1 MTPDYIFETSWEVC
15 NKVGGIHTVVSTKA
29 LSLLHE
35 YKSNYIVIGP
45 DVWRDTND
53 NSEFVEDLHLL
64 KSWREKAQAEGLR
77 CRVGRWNI
85 EGRPISILVEYQSFA
100 MQKDEIFAEFWETYK
115 LDSISGQW
123 DYVEPCLFGY
133 AAGKVIESFVRF
145 SVSSSERVVAQF
157 HEWMKIGRA
166 SCRER
171 V

>member
-85 EGRPISILVEYQSFA
+85 EGRDRKSDV
-100 MQKDEIFAEFWETYK
+100 
-115 LDSISGQW
+115 
-123 DYVEPCLFGY
+123 
-133 AAGKVIESFVRF
+133 
-145 SVSSSERVVAQF
+145 
-157 HEWMKIGRA
+157 
-166 SCRER
+166 
-171 V
+171 